1 MPVLESGANQMLQ
14 CKDCEYGGQQADGS
28 VQLRC
33 DPFATIKEPECLVKW
48 QLIQLNVIAESH
60 RATLDMYR
68 KFAPMQEKMLRH
80 MEHEIDEASEA
91 DKWTYD
97 EEDEEEDFR

>member
-1 MPVLESGANQMLQ
+1 MLQ
-14 CKDCEYGGQQADGS
+14 CKDCEYGGQQPDGS
-28 VQLRC
+28 VQLHC

-60 RATLDMYR
+60 RATLEMYR

-80 MEHEIDEASEA
+80 MEREIDDASEA
-91 DKWTYD
+91 DKWKY
-97 EEDEEEDFR
+97 EDEDDEDDLR

>member
-1 MPVLESGANQMLQ
+1 MLQ
-14 CKDCEYGGQQADGS
+14 CKDCEFGGQHPDGS

-60 RATLDMYR
+60 QATLEMYR

-80 MEHEIDEASEA
+80 MEREIDDANESE
-91 DKWTYD
+91 KWKYDD
-97 EEDEEEDFR
+97 EEDEEDFR